1 VHGFGFV
8 FALPLPIS
16 EEFDW
21 FGVVSN
27 ARLALEMSA
36 LLQYTSPASELYREI
51 VSASLGTRPNQGGD
65 RFQYPAPTHCLGYSL
80 SPIRS
85 VPRNVW
91 RQEINVIILEMLRAR
106 ALTKLS
112 NMATITTFAAT
123 QRGYES

>member
-1 VHGFGFV
+1 
-8 FALPLPIS
+8 
-16 EEFDW
+16 
-21 FGVVSN
+21 
-27 ARLALEMSA
+27 MSA

-65 RFQYPAPTHCLGYSL
+65 RFQYPAPTNGLGYSL

-91 RQEINVIILEMLRAR
+91 RQEINVITLEMLRAR